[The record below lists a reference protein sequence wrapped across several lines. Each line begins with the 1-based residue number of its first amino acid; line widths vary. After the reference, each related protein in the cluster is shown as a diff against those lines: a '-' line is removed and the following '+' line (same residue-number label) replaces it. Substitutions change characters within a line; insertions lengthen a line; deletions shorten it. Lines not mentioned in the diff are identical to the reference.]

1 MAKASSAE
9 AGSTDMP
16 VARLIDM
23 SATPHTDTI
32 VAIATAPGRGGVGV
46 VRVSGP
52 AATIIGERIAGAL
65 PAPRVAALRNFRA
78 ASGTTIDSGLVLH
91 FPAPHSFTGEHVVEL
106 QAPGSPV
113 ALELLVRDRKS
124 TRLNSSH

>member
-65 PAPRVAALRNFRA
+65 PAPRVAALQLVP
-78 ASGTTIDSGLVLH
+78 GDLGLVAH
-91 FPAPHSFTGEHVVEL
+91 IVPFAIIPIADP
-106 QAPGSPV
+106 PI
-113 ALELLVRDRKS
+113 
-124 TRLNSSH
+124 RLGLGGQWRL

>member
-1 MAKASSAE
+1 
-9 AGSTDMP
+9 MP
-16 VARLIDM
+16 VARLLDM

-46 VRVSGP
+46 LRVSGP

-78 ASGTTIDSGLVLH
+78 ASGTTIASGLVR
-91 FPAPHSFTGEHVVEL
+91 SEEHTSEL
-106 QAPGSPV
+106 QSLMRRQYAIFCLKQQTNTQNLASP
-113 ALELLVRDRKS
+113 LL
-124 TRLNSSH
+124 